1 MIVYF
6 AKPNFLLL
14 LGLVPLIILIHFIV
28 LRRKRAFALKFAN
41 FEALARVKGVDL
53 LSKNIV
59 VLIIT
64 ILMIILLT
72 FSLSGISMNRVIY
85 SSSSSFVIA
94 VDTSRSMEAIDISPN
109 RLEAAKDAA
118 LSFVE
123 GLPAGSRVG
132 IISFSGNAFIE
143 QEVTDDKTLLRQGI
157 GRIQLS
163 SVGGSDLGEAVI
175 TSSNLLKGE
184 EVKSVILISDG
195 QINVGTLEELIDY
208 ANQNGVI
215 VHVIGIGT
223 EEGGETTYGSS
234 KIDREALQSIAYNTN
249 GKFFEIGTKESL
261 DQSFSDVLELRI
273 KKVPLNLSP
282 YFILGALFL
291 FILEYILVNTR
302 YRMLP

>member
-163 SVGGSDLGEAVI
+163 SVG
-175 TSSNLLKGE
+175 
-184 EVKSVILISDG
+184 
-195 QINVGTLEELIDY
+195 
-208 ANQNGVI
+208 
-215 VHVIGIGT
+215 
-223 EEGGETTYGSS
+223 
-234 KIDREALQSIAYNTN
+234 
-249 GKFFEIGTKESL
+249 
-261 DQSFSDVLELRI
+261 
-273 KKVPLNLSP
+273 
-282 YFILGALFL
+282 
-291 FILEYILVNTR
+291 
-302 YRMLP
+302 